1 MKMSTA
7 QLLGVIHLES
17 PVRVEPPTDPGL
29 GSDLPFWKDVSQ
41 IVHDILARAYVTSP
55 EYARAEAARRG
66 LTVEQLISS
75 SIAYR
80 IMSKVDL
87 EYV

>member
-1 MKMSTA
+1 MSA
-7 QLLGVIHLES
+7 SQLLGVIHLES
-17 PVRVEPPTDPGL
+17 PMAAEPPADSVL

-55 EYARAEAARRG
+55 EVARAEASRRG